1 MNHEIARKAF
11 DAAAW
16 TVGALFSLF
25 LVADA
30 MAGDRQAAPPANPAW
45 QAECGSCHV
54 AYPPRFLPAPSWRR
68 IMQGLDRHFG
78 VDASV
83 DAGTAAAIGSYLEA
97 YAQSATSRRAE
108 PTATRITQTRWFRHE
123 HDEIAAATWQ
133 RPDVRSPANCGA
145 CHGEAARGDFSE
157 RRVRVPGA

>member
-1 MNHEIARKAF
+1 MNNDIARRSF

-16 TVGALFSLF
+16 TFGALFSLF

-30 MAGDRQAAPPANPAW
+30 MAGGRQDPPPANPAW

-54 AYPPRFLPAPSWRR
+54 AYPPRFLQAQSWRR
-68 IMQGLDRHFG
+68 VMQGLDRHFG

-83 DAGTAAAIGSYLEA
+83 DAGTAAAIGGFLETH
-97 YAQSATSRRAE
+97 AQSATGKRAE

-123 HDEIAAATWQ
+123 HDEIAAATWK

-145 CHGEAARGDFSE
+145 CHREAERGDFSE